1 MLDGEER
8 NKWVDEKRWQS
19 RTKGCQ
25 SYTYTMS
32 FYLAEYDVNYTADH
46 NQSVEDV
53 PGVPNITLNLAA
65 CTASGG
71 WEGGWGMGKR
81 RGTKVWGALKGGAE
95 ELLEE
100 ESQQPEERSNR

>member
-1 MLDGEER
+1 MLDRKDINEWRRRGDR
-8 NKWVDEKRWQS
+8 AGR
-19 RTKGCQ
+19 Q

-46 NQSVEDV
+46 HQSVEDV
-53 PGVPNITLNLAA
+53 PGVTNITLNMAA

-71 WEGGWGMGKR
+71 GERGRGVGKR

-95 ELLEE
+95 E
-100 ESQQPEERSNR
+100 

>member
-1 MLDGEER
+1 MLDREEI
-8 NKWVDEKRWQS
+8 NKWVEEKRWQS
-19 RTKGCQ
+19 RTRGGQ

-46 NQSVEDV
+46 HQSVEDV

-65 CTASGG
+65 CTASWGG
-71 WEGGWGMGKR
+71 GMGKR

-95 ELLEE
+95 E
-100 ESQQPEERSNR
+100 